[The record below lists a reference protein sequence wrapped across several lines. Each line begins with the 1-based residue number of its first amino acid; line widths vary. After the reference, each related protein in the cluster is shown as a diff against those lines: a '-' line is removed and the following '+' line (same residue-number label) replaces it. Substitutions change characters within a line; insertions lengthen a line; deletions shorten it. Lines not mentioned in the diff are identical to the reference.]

1 MIRTFLA
8 ACALLMAVACATPE
22 PIPGTVD
29 WRVADLPA
37 IDSIKGAP
45 TLVDTKLGKAV
56 HFNGETDGYF
66 QGVNPLQGME

>member
-1 MIRTFLA
+1 MKRTLFALA
-8 ACALLMAVACATPE
+8 ALLLAVACATPE

-37 IDSIKGAP
+37 IDSIKGSP
-45 TLVDTKLGKAV
+45 TLIDTKLGKAV

-66 QGVNPLQGME
+66 LGV